1 MKTSNSSI
9 SKKLMIRIL
18 ILLRDDLWK
27 SRFRMTQIGMHESK
41 AKTLISSCVL
51 QPIEKISREKFW

>member
-18 ILLRDDLWK
+18 ILLRGDLWK
-27 SRFRMTQIGMHESK
+27 SRLRTTQIGMHESM
-41 AKTLISSCVL
+41 AKTLIKSCVL